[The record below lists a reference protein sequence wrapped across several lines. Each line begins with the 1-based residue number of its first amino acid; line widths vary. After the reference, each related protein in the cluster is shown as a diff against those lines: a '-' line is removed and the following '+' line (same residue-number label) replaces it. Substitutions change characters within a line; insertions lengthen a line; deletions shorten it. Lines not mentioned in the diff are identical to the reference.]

1 MKKKL
6 PIWPMVLIFRYLKTV
21 KVMEKE
27 LNTVIG
33 KDCSCNGSPTLRA
46 KLISVT
52 SLWCRLEVTPT
63 MYNRNQW
70 ANISVGKQFKLP
82 TSVVHNMYFF

>member
-1 MKKKL
+1 
-6 PIWPMVLIFRYLKTV
+6 MV
-21 KVMEKE
+21 KE

-52 SLWCRLEVTPT
+52 SLWCLLEVTPT

-70 ANISVGKQFKLP
+70 ANTSVGKQFKLP

>member
-1 MKKKL
+1 MK
-6 PIWPMVLIFRYLKTV
+6 
-21 KVMEKE
+21 KE

-52 SLWCRLEVTPT
+52 ALWCLLEVTPT

-70 ANISVGKQFKLP
+70 ANTSAGKQFRLP
-82 TSVVHNMYFF
+82 IQTVHNMYFF